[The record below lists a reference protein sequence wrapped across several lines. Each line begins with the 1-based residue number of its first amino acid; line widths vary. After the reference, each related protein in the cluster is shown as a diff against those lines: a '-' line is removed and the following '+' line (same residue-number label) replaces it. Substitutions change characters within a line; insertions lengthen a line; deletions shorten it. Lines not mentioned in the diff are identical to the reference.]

1 MKLTLAALFALTLIS
16 CQNRDTAV
24 PYGAGETPPT
34 NYGDSVPQGA
44 RQPTTRD
51 HRRGVHDGKF
61 DARNGYRYAIRGGN
75 SGNEA
80 YVDGYAE
87 GYRSF
92 GQ

>member
-16 CQNRDTAV
+16 CHPRDAGV
-24 PYGAGETPPT
+24 HYGAGDSSPT
-34 NYGDSVPQGA
+34 NYGDAVPQGA
-44 RQPTTRD
+44 RQPTARD

-75 SGNEA
+75 SGNQP
-80 YVDGYAE
+80 YIDGYAQ

-92 GQ
+92 DQ